1 MRAVNE
7 RGGEF
12 KDEILRLE
20 NEVATWR
27 NRRIQRRGT
36 TTGKVHVVRI
46 SKRVVPQ
53 SGRSADQTSATAR
66 P

>member
-1 MRAVNE
+1 MRAANE
-7 RGGEF
+7 RGGEVE
-12 KDEILRLE
+12 DEVSRLE
-20 NEVATWR
+20 NEVASWR
-27 NRRIQRRGT
+27 SGRIQRRGT

-53 SGRSADQTSATAR
+53 SGPSADQTSATAR

>member
-1 MRAVNE
+1 MRAANA

-12 KDEILRLE
+12 KDEISRLE

-27 NRRIQRRGT
+27 SRRIQRRGT

-53 SGRSADQTSATAR
+53 SGPSANRTLLDTR